1 MLRAFAVV
9 LVAISAAAASA
20 REWHYVSLKGKT
32 DAELLALL
40 SSGRD
45 AIQVERA
52 AIIPTRLPDRFWELP
67 PKEAALE
74 LLRANRSPKNRAA
87 AKLTFT
93 ESGVPPE
100 SGEVGFEWRFVGDVF
115 RPAAGVTVLRSGS
128 GEADAPRSRQ
138 PLAERERRSARTRAG
153 DGAPFWGTADA
164 AGEGRQEPES
174 GARCGE
180 SVEPDSLSGYRFPG
194 ESAAPDAAA
203 RPTAE
208 RSTGSG
214 IRNLRPT
221 DAP

>member
-1 MLRAFAVV
+1 RLDQVRTVHP
-9 LVAISAAAASA
+9 
-20 REWHYVSLKGKT
+20 REQQRDV
-32 DAELLALL
+32 AELQ
-40 SSGRD
+40 RRE
-45 AIQVERA
+45 Q
-52 AIIPTRLPDRFWELP
+52 
-67 PKEAALE
+67 
-74 LLRANRSPKNRAA
+74 RSA
-87 AKLTFT
+87 
-93 ESGVPPE
+93 
-100 SGEVGFEWRFVGDVF
+100 VGDGAAGLS
-115 RPAAGVTVLRSGS
+115 PAAVSGSGRSGS